1 MCPPARCYTAG
12 VCRVGRL
19 LGISTLRARGVFK
32 EGTMPSIDVWGLI
45 VVVGLLA
52 AVIFREE
59 IFALIATLL

>member
-1 MCPPARCYTAG
+1 M
-12 VCRVGRL
+12 GRL

>member
-1 MCPPARCYTAG
+1 
-12 VCRVGRL
+12 
-19 LGISTLRARGVFK
+19 
-32 EGTMPSIDVWGLI
+32 MPSIDVWGLI